1 MKMRMNTEL
10 SGGRWKE
17 WIEQEI
23 ELLMCAGW
31 ILVN

>member
-1 MKMRMNTEL
+1 MKMKINTGL

-23 ELLMCAGW
+23 ELLMCAGR
-31 ILVN
+31 IFVN